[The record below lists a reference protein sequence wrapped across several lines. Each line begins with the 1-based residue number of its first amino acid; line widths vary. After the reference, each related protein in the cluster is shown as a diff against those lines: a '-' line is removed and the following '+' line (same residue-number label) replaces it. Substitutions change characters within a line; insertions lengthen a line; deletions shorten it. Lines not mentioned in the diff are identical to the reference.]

1 MGLIKCTECGK
12 EISDKAT
19 TCPNC
24 GCPVNSTAGTT
35 PPPMQQTMPNMQTQ
49 APVKRK
55 KGHGCLITILVFIGI
70 IVFFAIIGS
79 VVSKNGTS
87 DANSNDAQQQVEA
100 TETSEASETSE
111 TSGTSG
117 TSIVFGEEGEIAKEV
132 MLKVNEVTETDSI
145 SAANGMMSYTP
156 DSGKY
161 AVVNVTISNNS
172 KKSQNLLL
180 NYFKLVG
187 PDEAEY
193 VATIVAIADDKF
205 ITVDTINPNLDITGN
220 LLFEIPNELS
230 AQDCKLKYSDY
241 DLFNDISYFELK

>member
-12 EISDKAT
+12 EISDKAA

-35 PPPMQQTMPNMQTQ
+35 PPPMQQAMPNMQIQ

-55 KGHGCLITILVFIGI
+55 KGHGCLITILIFIGI

-87 DANSNDAQQQVEA
+87 DANLNDAQQQVEA
-100 TETSEASETSE
+100 TETSEASE
-111 TSGTSG
+111 TSG

-220 LLFEIPNELS
+220 LLFEIPKELS

-241 DLFNDISYFELK
+241 DLFSNISYFELK

>member
-1 MGLIKCTECGK
+1 
-12 EISDKAT
+12 
-19 TCPNC
+19 
-24 GCPVNSTAGTT
+24 
-35 PPPMQQTMPNMQTQ
+35 MQQTMPNMQTQ

-100 TETSEASETSE
+100 TETSETSEASE
-111 TSGTSG
+111 TSG

-220 LLFEIPNELS
+220 LLFEIPKELS

-241 DLFNDISYFELK
+241 DLFSNISYFELK

>member
-1 MGLIKCTECGK
+1 
-12 EISDKAT
+12 
-19 TCPNC
+19 
-24 GCPVNSTAGTT
+24 
-35 PPPMQQTMPNMQTQ
+35 MQQTMPNMQTQ

-87 DANSNDAQQQVEA
+87 DANSNDAQQQV
-100 TETSEASETSE
+100 
-111 TSGTSG
+111 
-117 TSIVFGEEGEIAKEV
+117 EEGEIAKEV

-220 LLFEIPNELS
+220 LLFEIPKELS

-241 DLFNDISYFELK
+241 DLFSNISYFELK

>member
-35 PPPMQQTMPNMQTQ
+35 PPPMQQAMPNMQTQ

-55 KGHGCLITILVFIGI
+55 KGHGCLITILVFVGI

-100 TETSEASETSE
+100 TEATE
-111 TSGTSG
+111 TSGTS
-117 TSIVFGEEGEIAKEV
+117 IAFGEEGEIAKEV

>member
-24 GCPVNSTAGTT
+24 GCPVNSTAGAT
-35 PPPMQQTMPNMQTQ
+35 PPPMQQAMPNMQTQ

-100 TETSEASETSE
+100 TETSEA
-111 TSGTSG
+111 SG

-220 LLFEIPNELS
+220 LLFEIPKELS

-241 DLFNDISYFELK
+241 DLFSNISYFELK